1 MNGER
6 NRTADAL
13 YAMALFLAEK
23 MDTVEIAKDK
33 DVPEK
38 LDLGGWQEAVD
49 LFFEKE
55 WTDGL
60 PIIPPTEELVSAMLA
75 GVADRDPDEVIG
87 NVPPRWAQGTV
98 RICAI
103 NAVMAG
109 CLPVHMPILL
119 AAVEAVLE
127 PGFNLAGIQ
136 ATTHSATPLIVVSG
150 PNLEALGINAG
161 YNVMGQGFRANA
173 TIGRALR
180 LIMINVGNGR
190 PGQTDLA
197 QFGSP
202 AKFGFFLAEN
212 DARSPWEPYRVEHG
226 YDVGDTI
233 VAAFSAE
240 GPHSVTNHVATDSF
254 GVGVSIA
261 SCMSTLGSNNA
272 YGMGEIV
279 IVLGPEHADFFGKD
293 KWSKDDVRLY
303 LYQKARNRI
312 GDLMFGQRYGRFYNR
327 MWPKWFDRSRD
338 DEEVP
343 VVVKPDDIHIF
354 VAGGPAGRFST
365 VIPGWGGLGGRS
377 TIKKVRFP
385 VSKPD

>member
-1 MNGER
+1 
-6 NRTADAL
+6 
-13 YAMALFLAEK
+13 
-23 MDTVEIAKDK
+23 MDDPIDDK
-33 DVPEK
+33 AVPER
-38 LDLGGWQEAVD
+38 LEVAGWQEAVD
-49 LFFEKE
+49 LFFEND

-60 PIIPPTEELVSAMLA
+60 PIVPPTDDLVRAMLA
-75 GVADRDPDEVIG
+75 GVPDRDPEEVIG
-87 NVPPRWAQGTV
+87 TVPPRWAQATV
-98 RICAI
+98 RVCAV

-109 CLPVHMPILL
+109 CTPAWMPILL

-150 PNLEALGINAG
+150 PDLKRLGINAG
-161 YNVMGQGFRANA
+161 YNAMGQGFRANA

-180 LIMINVGNGR
+180 LIMINVGGGR

-202 AKFGFFLAEN
+202 GKFGFLLAEN
-212 DARSPWEPYRVEHG
+212 DAASPWEPYRVEHG
-226 YDVGDTI
+226 FDVDDTI

-240 GPHSVTNHVATDSF
+240 GPHSVTNHVATDTF
-254 GVGVSIA
+254 GIGTSIA

-272 YGMGEIV
+272 YGMGEV
-279 IVLGPEHADFFGKD
+279 VVVLGPEHAEFFRKE
-293 KWSKDDVRLY
+293 KWSKDDLRLY

-312 GDLMFGQRYGRFYNR
+312 GDLMFERRYGSFYNR
-327 MWPKWFDRSRD
+327 MWPKWFDRTRD
-338 DEEVP
+338 AEEVP
-343 VVVKPDDIHIF
+343 VVVRPDDIHIF

-377 TIKKVRFP
+377 VIRKVRAAAP
-385 VSKPD
+385 SAAAPH